1 MTPGLLETVV
11 YANKQ
16 HRPAKLSVGDGEPVA
31 VLVSLTQKHNAA
43 DGRGHIEGF
52 LQSHSWPSAS
62 ENTRVYN
69 LLLEDG
75 RELEI
80 VFQPSNFIFPFIED
94 SDEIIEANFMESKSM
109 KA

>member
-1 MTPGLLETVV
+1 M

-16 HRPAKLSVGDGEPVA
+16 NRPAKLSAGDGESVD
-31 VLVSLTQKHNAA
+31 VLVSLTQKHNVVN
-43 DGRGHIEGF
+43 GRGHIEGF
-52 LQSHSWPSAS
+52 LQSRSWPAAS
-62 ENTRVYN
+62 ENTTVYN

-80 VFQPSNFIFPFIED
+80 VFQPSNFIFSFIED
-94 SDEIIEANFMESKSM
+94 SDEIIEANFMEAKSM

>member
-16 HRPAKLSVGDGEPVA
+16 HR
-31 VLVSLTQKHNAA
+31 AA

-62 ENTRVYN
+62 ENTGVYN